1 MMLLP
6 SLMMEMW
13 KAVICHG
20 SSIWCCNWC
29 GKRMNETTSVCVATG
44 SGVFLC
50 PLFYGNP
57 VQKLQAFPFCPYS
70 RSKQDQKL
78 TCGFMFQ
85 WRHLAIAWCFW
96 IIKINAS
103 LLSFLS
109 LQRGFNFQPCAIA
122 VSVHCKTSRDASK
135 DHYLAFPLQ
144 NRRCCV
150 EFRNVR

>member
-1 MMLLP
+1 MLLP
-6 SLMMEMW
+6 LMMEMW
-13 KAVICHG
+13 KAVVCHG
-20 SSIWCCNWC
+20 SSIWC

-50 PLFYGNP
+50 PLFYGDP
-57 VQKLQAFPFCPYS
+57 VQQLQISTGIQYNSYRPSHFAHTQGANKTKKWPVVLHF
-70 RSKQDQKL
+70 
-78 TCGFMFQ
+78 
-85 WRHLAIAWCFW
+85 AIAWCFS
-96 IIKINAS
+96 IIKINAG

-122 VSVHCKTSRDASK
+122 VSVRCKTSRDASK

-150 EFRNVR
+150 KFRNVR